1 MKTTFIF
8 FLSCKR
14 VTENFYEKLP
24 KSLEIQKQKKTK
36 KKLKGKEILI
46 TKRKRL
52 SLKKR
57 LKIAPIRIKFL

>member
-1 MKTTFIF
+1 M
-8 FLSCKR
+8 R

-24 KSLEIQKQKKTK
+24 KSLEIQKKK
-36 KKLKGKEILI
+36 KKLKGKEIII

>member
-1 MKTTFIF
+1 M
-8 FLSCKR
+8 R

-24 KSLEIQKQKKTK
+24 KSLEIQKK
-36 KKLKGKEILI
+36 KKLKGKEIII